1 VGSTAEHLP
10 MEFETVEVT
19 ALPAPEQQILR
30 LVMREVEPALTDVQ
44 GKRGSLPVL
53 GDWSLSK
60 APDLPGLSRSAWAVL
75 AQLRAVKHSAR
86 PCVAKTQRVGKGR
99 GSRSEG
105 ATSELCGELHRIS
118 LATAQKSR

>member
-10 MEFETVEVT
+10 KEFQTIDVT
-19 ALPAPEQQILR
+19 ALLVPEQQILR
-30 LVMREVEPALTDVQ
+30 LVMREVEPAMLDVP

-53 GDWSLSK
+53 GDWLLSK
-60 APDLPGLSRSAWAVL
+60 APDLPGLSRSAWAIS
-75 AQLRAVKHSAR
+75 AQLRAVKHTAR
-86 PCVAKTQRVGKGR
+86 LGVAKPQRVGKGC

-105 ATSELCGELHRIS
+105 TTWELCRELHRNC